1 FLQKHPRVE
10 RVFFPGLKRH
20 AKHALTKQF
29 RASGLIMPSHSRA
42 RRPSWHGR
50 LRHAQVRSPLPTGV
64 APVARPDELWRG
76 KSLRLWLPVVNEKM
90 NESKE
95 FTLAPRRDR

>member
-1 FLQKHPRVE
+1 MKTLALRFSHQSQSALRLGEFLEKHPRVE

-64 APVARPDELWRG
+64 APVARTDELWRG
-76 KSLRLWLPVVNEKM
+76 KEL
-90 NESKE
+90 
-95 FTLAPRRDR
+95 